1 MRLITGGFVAV
12 PLLLSL
18 CVAACTAQ
26 GSSTVVQGPGG
37 SSGTPVFPGDGTGD
51 GGTTSDDASSNA
63 TDYDA
68 LFGPPSSTVATPD
81 SLDGLWAG
89 TARGGTDMRLVL
101 KPSSIVIAKHCS
113 QTSTTATGIVVV
125 SQVTSSSIR
134 TLESKAAPGSAA
146 LTCALDVKPTEARRC
161 TSAADVDAQVEGTN
175 SVDGCFFLGGT
186 KLNFYGTFLDGA
198 RLTKLS
204 D

>member
-1 MRLITGGFVAV
+1 MRLLTNVGLLAA
-12 PLLLSL
+12 PLLLVL
-18 CVAACTAQ
+18 VGCTAQ
-26 GSSTVVQGPGG
+26 GSTTTVTGPGG
-37 SSGTPVFPGDGTGD
+37 TSGAPAFPSTGDSSD
-51 GGTTSDDASSNA
+51 GGTTTDSGAGT

-81 SLDGLWAG
+81 SIDGLWAG

-101 KPSSIVIAKHCS
+101 KPKSVVIAKHCS
-113 QTSTTATGIVVV
+113 SADTGATGIEIV
-125 SQVTSSSIR
+125 SQVSTSSIR
-134 TLESKAAPGSAA
+134 TLESKSAPGSAG
-146 LTCALDVKPTEARRC
+146 LTCGLSVRPAEAKRC

-186 KLNFYGTFLDGA
+186 TLNFYGTFLDGA